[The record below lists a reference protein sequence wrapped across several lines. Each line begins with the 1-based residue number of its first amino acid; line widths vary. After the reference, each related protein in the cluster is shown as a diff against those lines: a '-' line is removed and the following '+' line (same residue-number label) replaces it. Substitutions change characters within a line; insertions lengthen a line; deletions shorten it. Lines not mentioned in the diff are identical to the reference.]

1 MTQWV
6 VSRDSCHWLV
16 KRGFLEEEEEEK
28 EEEDLRGLR
37 PGGVGV
43 GGEGRKREAQVCQG
57 TVSRAFSGTKAKS
70 GGDRRRAELVP
81 EEAGEGEGDGEAA
94 MPREAIRSW
103 TENTNRGPTPRPIK
117 LSPH

>member
-16 KRGFLEEEEEEK
+16 KRGFLEEEEK

-43 GGEGRKREAQVCQG
+43 GGG
-57 TVSRAFSGTKAKS
+57 TG
-70 GGDRRRAELVP
+70 
-81 EEAGEGEGDGEAA
+81 
-94 MPREAIRSW
+94 
-103 TENTNRGPTPRPIK
+103 
-117 LSPH
+117 